1 LRAQLITKCK
11 GDVARMGRMAT
22 SYLTKSTAI
31 TAMVKEAVRLN
42 REKGSPTM
50 RSRGQGA
57 PKILVMR

>member
-1 LRAQLITKCK
+1 
-11 GDVARMGRMAT
+11 MAT